1 MPRISA
7 GAFAAAN
14 KRAIASNIVER
25 LAAAAA
31 GGKSAEIEPT
41 ADPAELDSAQPQTF
55 RRLHERFSARPRLD
69 KPRSNRLRSEIET
82 RGRRLG
88 APIGSANLA
97 CATYATRPHESGSA
111 GASDECH

>member
-69 KPRSNRLRSEIET
+69 KPRSNRLRSRART
-82 RGRRLG
+82 GR
-88 APIGSANLA
+88 IG
-97 CATYATRPHESGSA
+97 EG
-111 GASDECH
+111 